1 MGTAT
6 TDFEGKKIKTLLVE
20 RINYFKIKHL

>member
-1 MGTAT
+1 MGT